1 MFHITKSVIKEIQ
14 ALQRRIV
21 QNNLVRER
29 ERERGDQHEE
39 DESIENKIKGCM
51 KQHKHIIY

>member
-29 ERERGDQHEE
+29 EREE
-39 DESIENKIKGCM
+39 INM
-51 KQHKHIIY
+51 KKMKS